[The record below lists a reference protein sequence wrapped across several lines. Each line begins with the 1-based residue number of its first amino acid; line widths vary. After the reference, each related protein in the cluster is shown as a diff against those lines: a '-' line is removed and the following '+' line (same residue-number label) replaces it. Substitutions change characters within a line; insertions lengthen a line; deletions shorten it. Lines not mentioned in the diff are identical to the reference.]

1 MLSVFF
7 LCLFVCVPKCEICLL
22 LLNYLFSSICVLCL
36 GICRLEVFDHSKFDK
51 WVEKGIA
58 PAIAP
63 SFKLY
68 QKVVDL
74 GYKVI
79 LLTGRRENHRV
90 ITVENLRNAGFHN
103 WDKLILR

>member
-1 MLSVFF
+1 MYDKCE
-7 LCLFVCVPKCEICLL
+7 CLF
-22 LLNYLFSSICVLCL
+22 CL
-36 GICRLEVFDHSKFDK
+36 GICRLEVFDHSKFDM

-63 SFKLY
+63 SLKLY
-68 QKVVDL
+68 QKVIHL

-103 WDKLILR
+103 WDKLILRYAYSTFGPPLQCSSYSF